1 MKEKMMALG
10 LALSLTL
17 SLCACGGS
25 KDAAEENTPP
35 VEAETGS
42 QTADPAPEVQGICT
56 VEEGQAYSEG
66 LAWVLYRDDSGNTRT
81 GAIDRE
87 GKVQFFVEGTAE
99 CTPFQDG
106 QSYVTTENSLLL
118 VDSSGTVLRDFSQD
132 LDGRELAAYGGGVVI
147 VREDASDILEGTKE
161 TYIAIDTSGNETV
174 LDKAIRSSGYCSG
187 GIFEASSYDCYFGR
201 TGLWLSQAMANA
213 GAEDAFSSVDF
224 EQIVQLYD
232 SCAVRM
238 MPIWDAYMEGISD
251 AVLPVFYLEKD
262 GTAGTAVNLT
272 SLLQEAGEG
281 QLLSALLANSSIA
294 PENAMMYAVVNAS
307 YESDYAEPRYFVD
320 LRDGSIHTYTGEYA
334 SLFRGNISDAGE
346 DRIALELY
354 GKDKKNYLLITDRA
368 LNEVSEPIPVSK
380 SETINSSFY
389 VISGGYVIAETG
401 IWDLEGNQVS
411 DGSFTDLTRVVT
423 ATESETPVGDG
434 VIQTAPGVYYDC
446 TGQLLFE
453 QADCSGAKQ
462 LA

>member
-25 KDAAEENTPP
+25 KNTTEEDKPP
-35 VEAETGS
+35 VETETGS
-42 QTADPAPEVQGICT
+42 QAADSAPGAQGICT
-56 VEEGQAYSEG
+56 VEEGQPYSEG

-87 GKVQFFVEGTAE
+87 GKVLFFVEGSAE

-106 QSYVTTENSLLL
+106 QSYVTTEDSLLL
-118 VDSSGTVLRDFSQD
+118 VDNNGTVLRDFSRD

-147 VREDASDILEGTKE
+147 AREEASDILEGTKE
-161 TYIAIDTSGNETV
+161 TYIAIDASGNETV

-187 GIFEASSYDCYFGR
+187 GIFEAASYDCYFGR
-201 TGLWLSQAMANA
+201 SGLWLSQAMADA
-213 GAEDAFSSVDF
+213 GAEDAFNFVEF
-224 EQIVQLYD
+224 EQLVQIYD

-238 MPIWDAYMEGISD
+238 MPMWDVYLEGISD
-251 AVLPVFYLEKD
+251 DVLPVFYLEKD

-272 SLLQEAGEG
+272 SLLHEAGEG
-281 QLLSALLANSSIA
+281 QLLSALLVNSSIA

-307 YESDYAEPRYFVD
+307 YESDYTEPRYFVD
-320 LRDGSIHTYTGEYA
+320 LRDGSIRTYSGEYA

-354 GKDKKNYLLITDRA
+354 GKDKKNYLLITDRE
-368 LNEVSEPIPVSK
+368 LNEVSEPIPVSAN
-380 SETINSSFY
+380 ETINSSFY

-453 QADCSGAKQ
+453 QADCSGAEQ

>member
-1 MKEKMMALG
+1 M
-10 LALSLTL
+10 
-17 SLCACGGS
+17 
-25 KDAAEENTPP
+25 
-35 VEAETGS
+35 
-42 QTADPAPEVQGICT
+42 
-56 VEEGQAYSEG
+56 
-66 LAWVLYRDDSGNTRT
+66 
-81 GAIDRE
+81 
-87 GKVQFFVEGTAE
+87 
-99 CTPFQDG
+99 
-106 QSYVTTENSLLL
+106 
-118 VDSSGTVLRDFSQD
+118 
-132 LDGRELAAYGGGVVI
+132 
-147 VREDASDILEGTKE
+147 
-161 TYIAIDTSGNETV
+161 
-174 LDKAIRSSGYCSG
+174 
-187 GIFEASSYDCYFGR
+187 
-201 TGLWLSQAMANA
+201 
-213 GAEDAFSSVDF
+213 
-224 EQIVQLYD
+224 
-232 SCAVRM
+232 
-238 MPIWDAYMEGISD
+238 
-251 AVLPVFYLEKD
+251 
-262 GTAGTAVNLT
+262 NLT

>member
-1 MKEKMMALG
+1 MKKNMMALG
-10 LALSLTL
+10 LALSLAL

-25 KDAAEENTPP
+25 KDTAEENMPP

-42 QTADPAPEVQGICT
+42 QAADPAPEAQGIRT
-56 VEEGQAYSEG
+56 VEDCQAYSEG
-66 LAWVLYRDDSGNTRT
+66 LAWVLYQDDSGNTRT

-106 QSYVTTENSLLL
+106 QSYVSTENSLLL

-251 AVLPVFYLEKD
+251 AVLPVFYLEK
-262 GTAGTAVNLT
+262 
-272 SLLQEAGEG
+272 
-281 QLLSALLANSSIA
+281 
-294 PENAMMYAVVNAS
+294 
-307 YESDYAEPRYFVD
+307 
-320 LRDGSIHTYTGEYA
+320 
-334 SLFRGNISDAGE
+334 
-346 DRIALELY
+346 
-354 GKDKKNYLLITDRA
+354 
-368 LNEVSEPIPVSK
+368 
-380 SETINSSFY
+380 
-389 VISGGYVIAETG
+389 
-401 IWDLEGNQVS
+401 
-411 DGSFTDLTRVVT
+411 
-423 ATESETPVGDG
+423 
-434 VIQTAPGVYYDC
+434 TAPPAR
-446 TGQLLFE
+446 Q
-453 QADCSGAKQ
+453 
-462 LA
+462 

>member
-25 KDAAEENTPP
+25 KNTTEEDKPP
-35 VEAETGS
+35 VETETGS
-42 QTADPAPEVQGICT
+42 QAADSAPGAQGICT
-56 VEEGQAYSEG
+56 VEEGQPYSEG

-87 GKVQFFVEGTAE
+87 GKVLFFVEGSAE

-106 QSYVTTENSLLL
+106 QSYVTTEDSLLL
-118 VDSSGTVLRDFSQD
+118 VDNNGTVLRDFSRD

-147 VREDASDILEGTKE
+147 AREAASDILEGTKE
-161 TYIAIDTSGNETV
+161 TYIAIDASGNETV

-187 GIFEASSYDCYFGR
+187 GIFEAASYDCYFGR
-201 TGLWLSQAMANA
+201 SGLWLSQAMADA
-213 GAEDAFSSVDF
+213 GAEDAFNFVEF
-224 EQIVQLYD
+224 EQLVQIYD

-238 MPIWDAYMEGISD
+238 MPMWDVYLEGISD
-251 AVLPVFYLEKD
+251 DVLPVFYLEKD

-272 SLLQEAGEG
+272 SLLHEAGEG
-281 QLLSALLANSSIA
+281 QLLSALLVNSSIA

-307 YESDYAEPRYFVD
+307 YESDYTEPRYFVD
-320 LRDGSIHTYTGEYA
+320 LRDGSIRTYSGEYA

-354 GKDKKNYLLITDRA
+354 GKDKKNYLLITDRE
-368 LNEVSEPIPVSK
+368 LNEVSEPIPVSAN
-380 SETINSSFY
+380 ETINSSFY

-453 QADCSGAKQ
+453 QADCSGAEQ

>member
-25 KDAAEENTPP
+25 KNTTEEDKPP
-35 VEAETGS
+35 VETETGS
-42 QTADPAPEVQGICT
+42 QAADSAPGAQGICT
-56 VEEGQAYSEG
+56 VEEGQPYSEG

-87 GKVQFFVEGTAE
+87 GKVLFFVEGSAE

-106 QSYVTTENSLLL
+106 QSYVTTEDSLLL
-118 VDSSGTVLRDFSQD
+118 VDNNGTVLRDFSQD

-147 VREDASDILEGTKE
+147 AREAASDILEGTKE
-161 TYIAIDTSGNETV
+161 TYIAIDASGNETV

-187 GIFEASSYDCYFGR
+187 GIFEAASYDCYFGR
-201 TGLWLSQAMANA
+201 SGLWLSQAMADA
-213 GAEDAFSSVDF
+213 GAEDAFNFVEF
-224 EQIVQLYD
+224 EQLVQIYD

-238 MPIWDAYMEGISD
+238 MPMWDVYLEGISD
-251 AVLPVFYLEKD
+251 DVLPVFYLEKD

-272 SLLQEAGEG
+272 SLLHEAGEG
-281 QLLSALLANSSIA
+281 QLLSALLVNSSIA

-307 YESDYAEPRYFVD
+307 YESDYTEPRYFVD
-320 LRDGSIHTYTGEYA
+320 LRDGSIRTYSGEYA

-354 GKDKKNYLLITDRA
+354 GKDKKNYLLITDRE
-368 LNEVSEPIPVSK
+368 LNEVSEPIPVSAN
-380 SETINSSFY
+380 ETINSSFY

-453 QADCSGAKQ
+453 QADCSGAEQ